1 MKIKR
6 TTQFI
11 KEYCDVLTELKSDYT
26 IRHSQYTTKIIHN
39 RGKVTYSMN
48 NMSRN
53 CFAAANKVKKDV
65 KNSDL
70 FQEIR
75 DQKFELVN
83 YDYNRKTRM
92 FMSKSVY
99 NIDISSAYAY
109 ALLTHNL
116 ITSETFEY
124 LRKLPKGDRLV
135 AVGMLARSYVEYE
148 YDYSGKIK
156 NVNFFQEETK
166 NAFFF
171 LISEIDAVM
180 KECAFYLG
188 NHFLFYWV
196 DGIFFTEQASQKT
209 IKKVEEILQYYGYPY
224 KWEKVE
230 NFTYRLS
237 DDDKNIRVNCIKNGQ
252 PKEYL
257 WGREK
262 NSENILTYL
271 KEKHKYGKSFQ

>member
-11 KEYCDVLTELKSDYT
+11 KEYCNVLTELKSDYT
-26 IRHSQYTTKIIHN
+26 IRHSQYTTKIIHP
-39 RGKVTYSMN
+39 RGKVTYSLN
-48 NMSRN
+48 NMSRK
-53 CFAAANKVKKDV
+53 CFAAASKVKKDV
-65 KNSDL
+65 VNSDF

-75 DQKFELVN
+75 DQKFELIN
-83 YDYNRKTRM
+83 YDYNRKRRL
-92 FMSKSVY
+92 FVGKSVY

-116 ITSETFEY
+116 ITSDTFDY

-135 AVGMLARSYVEYE
+135 AVGMLARSYVEYK
-148 YDYSGKIK
+148 YDNSGK
-156 NVNFFQEETK
+156 VYDVEFFQEETK

-188 NHFLFYWV
+188 NNFLFYWV
-196 DGIFFTEQASQKT
+196 DGIFFTENTSQKT

-224 KWEKVE
+224 KWEQVE
-230 NFTYRLS
+230 DFSYRLS
-237 DDDKNIRVNCIKNGQ
+237 EDDKNIKVTCIKNGQ

-257 WGREK
+257 WGRDN
-262 NSENILTYL
+262 NSENILNYL
-271 KEKHKYGKSFQ
+271 KEKHKYGKSYQ